1 MKFETHP
8 ISELI
13 DEISMGPF
21 GSNIKVECFVDEGIP
36 VLNGSNLEGYELKEE
51 SFRYVTEEKADSLN
65 KANAYRGDIV
75 ITHRGT
81 LGQIVLIPQTSK
93 YDRYV
98 ISQSQFRVR
107 CNQMILPEY
116 MVYYF
121 HTRLGK
127 YKLLS
132 NASQVGVPALAR
144 PSTTFQKIE
153 IEIPDIPSQKRI
165 IAILQTIHDKI
176 AINTKINENLEQQ
189 AQALYRQM
197 FVNAD
202 DNQSATIADISLNVT
217 DGVHNT
223 VKDDPEGNYLLLSC
237 KNIKGG
243 SLSIGSSERHINK
256 ETFDKLRKRTQ
267 LAKGDI
273 LISSVGT
280 IGETLM
286 LNTEPT
292 NYEFQR
298 SVAMIK
304 PDTKI
309 VSSAY
314 VYESLLYK
322 KAELINAAHGAV
334 QQCLFISDIC
344 EFPIDIPSKVKLDM
358 FNLAVIPMFDI
369 ITAKHEENQ
378 RLAAFRDALLPKLM
392 SGELDVSQVQ
402 I

>member
-1 MKFETHP
+1 MKFKKYF

-21 GSNIKVECFVDEGIP
+21 GSNIKVECFVDKGIP
-36 VLNGSNLEGYELKEE
+36 VLNGSNLEGYELRED

-81 LGQIVLIPQTSK
+81 LGQIVFIPQTSK

-107 CNQMILPEY
+107 CNHMILPEY

-127 YKLLS
+127 HKLLS

-176 AINTKINENLEQQ
+176 AINTKINENLAQQ
-189 AQALYRQM
+189 AQAIYRSMFVSTPYESDRIGVLSELIAVKYGKDHKKLNDGIYPVYGSGGIMRYVEKPIYEKESVLIPRKGSLNNVMYIDEPFWSVDTMFYTEMKIANVAKYVFHFLRSKDLASLNAGSAVPSMTTDILNSMEVSIPSTERLADFENLVAPLYRVM
-197 FVNAD
+197 K
-202 DNQSATIADISLNVT
+202 DNVRQSNNL
-217 DGVHNT
+217 
-223 VKDDPEGNYLLLSC
+223 
-237 KNIKGG
+237 
-243 SLSIGSSERHINK
+243 
-256 ETFDKLRKRTQ
+256 
-267 LAKGDI
+267 
-273 LISSVGT
+273 
-280 IGETLM
+280 
-286 LNTEPT
+286 
-292 NYEFQR
+292 
-298 SVAMIK
+298 
-304 PDTKI
+304 
-309 VSSAY
+309 
-314 VYESLLYK
+314 SLL
-322 KAELINAAHGAV
+322 
-334 QQCLFISDIC
+334 
-344 EFPIDIPSKVKLDM
+344 
-358 FNLAVIPMFDI
+358 
-369 ITAKHEENQ
+369 
-378 RLAAFRDALLPKLM
+378 RDTLLPKLM
-392 SGELDVSQVQ
+392 SGDIDVSEVK

>member
-1 MKFETHP
+1 MKFKKYF

-21 GSNIKVECFVDEGIP
+21 GSNIKVECFVDKGIP
-36 VLNGSNLEGYELKEE
+36 VLNGSNLEGYELKED

-81 LGQIVLIPQTSK
+81 LGQIVFIPQTSK

-107 CNQMILPEY
+107 CNHMILPEY

-176 AINTKINENLEQQ
+176 AINTKINENLAQQ
-189 AQALYRQM
+189 AQAIYRSMFVSTPYESDRIGVLSELIAVKYGKDHKKLNDGIYPVYGSGGIMRYVEKPIYEKESVLIPRKGSLNNVMYIDEPFWSVDTMFYTEMKIANVAKYVFHFLRSKDLASLNAGSAVPSMTTDILNSMEISIPSTERLADFENLVAPLYRVM
-197 FVNAD
+197 K
-202 DNQSATIADISLNVT
+202 DNVRQSNNL
-217 DGVHNT
+217 
-223 VKDDPEGNYLLLSC
+223 
-237 KNIKGG
+237 
-243 SLSIGSSERHINK
+243 
-256 ETFDKLRKRTQ
+256 
-267 LAKGDI
+267 
-273 LISSVGT
+273 
-280 IGETLM
+280 
-286 LNTEPT
+286 
-292 NYEFQR
+292 
-298 SVAMIK
+298 
-304 PDTKI
+304 
-309 VSSAY
+309 
-314 VYESLLYK
+314 SLL
-322 KAELINAAHGAV
+322 
-334 QQCLFISDIC
+334 
-344 EFPIDIPSKVKLDM
+344 
-358 FNLAVIPMFDI
+358 
-369 ITAKHEENQ
+369 
-378 RLAAFRDALLPKLM
+378 RDTLLPKLM
-392 SGELDVSQVQ
+392 SGDIDVSEVK

>member
-1 MKFETHP
+1 MKFKKYF

-21 GSNIKVECFVDEGIP
+21 GSNIKVECFVDKGIP
-36 VLNGSNLEGYELKEE
+36 VLNGSNLEGYELKED
-51 SFRYVTEEKADSLN
+51 SFRYVTEEKAVSLN

-81 LGQIVLIPQTSK
+81 LGQIVFIPQTSK

-107 CNQMILPEY
+107 CNHMILPEY

-176 AINTKINENLEQQ
+176 AINTKINENLAQQ
-189 AQALYRQM
+189 AQAIYRSMFVSTPYESDRIGVLSELIAVKYGKDHKKLNDGIYPVYGSGGIMRYVEKPIYEKESVLIPRKGSLNNVMYIDEPFWSVDTMFYTEMKIANVAKYVFHFLRSKDLASLNAGSAVPSMTTDILNSMEVSIPSTERLADFENLVAPLYRVM
-197 FVNAD
+197 K
-202 DNQSATIADISLNVT
+202 DNVRQSNNL
-217 DGVHNT
+217 
-223 VKDDPEGNYLLLSC
+223 
-237 KNIKGG
+237 
-243 SLSIGSSERHINK
+243 
-256 ETFDKLRKRTQ
+256 
-267 LAKGDI
+267 
-273 LISSVGT
+273 
-280 IGETLM
+280 
-286 LNTEPT
+286 
-292 NYEFQR
+292 
-298 SVAMIK
+298 
-304 PDTKI
+304 
-309 VSSAY
+309 
-314 VYESLLYK
+314 SLL
-322 KAELINAAHGAV
+322 
-334 QQCLFISDIC
+334 
-344 EFPIDIPSKVKLDM
+344 
-358 FNLAVIPMFDI
+358 
-369 ITAKHEENQ
+369 
-378 RLAAFRDALLPKLM
+378 RDTLLPKLM
-392 SGELDVSQVQ
+392 SGDIDVSEVK